1 MEYKSREDKGY
12 LNLAHTSAVCC
23 SGDKLRALGFEP
35 QISAEEGFA
44 RTVKFFEE
52 GYAGRKNAAEKLKK

>member
-1 MEYKSREDKGY
+1 MEYKSREDKGC

-23 SGDKLRALGFEP
+23 SGDKLRAPGSEP
-35 QISAEEGFA
+35 QISAEEGFT

-52 GYAGRKNAAEKLKK
+52 GYAERKNAAEKLKK